1 MHSTQGE
8 GLCAQTDR
16 SKGSPGGTALSVAD
30 PTQCSHPQRK
40 ESSSPIDQLSPGL
53 PGWLTLVS
61 IQPVSSHQGLDPKG
75 TLFIA

>member
-1 MHSTQGE
+1 MHSNQGE

-40 ESSSPIDQLSPGL
+40 ESSSPIDQLSQAYL
-53 PGWLTLVS
+53 VGWLLS
-61 IQPVSSHQGLDPKG
+61 PSNQ
-75 TLFIA
+75 